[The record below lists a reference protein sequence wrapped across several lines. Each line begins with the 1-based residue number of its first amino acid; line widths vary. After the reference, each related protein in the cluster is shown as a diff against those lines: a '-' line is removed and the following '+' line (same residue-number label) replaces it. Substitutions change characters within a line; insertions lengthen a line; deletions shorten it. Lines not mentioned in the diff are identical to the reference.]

1 MSHDLEIVNGT
12 ASFAY
17 GKRQSPWHMLG
28 TPMEDA
34 DLTLEKMLV
43 ASRADY
49 DVLVRPVIACNDE
62 GQPLLNPDG
71 TFVYVDNSRATVAQR
86 VTGEHDEEGNSI
98 LSYTGLATVGTR
110 YHASQNREVLERA
123 LAVVGASAG
132 EAVVDTV
139 GVLGIGERFFAS
151 IDLGSLVVETG
162 YGNDEVK
169 RYLNVYTSHDGKVPI
184 TYTNTNV
191 RTVCANTVQMALH
204 SATRTFKARHTVS
217 GADFL
222 VKDAQRVLGLST
234 KWAEAFKAQAEALA
248 AIPVGGND
256 ITKVLDR
263 VFPIEPDATE
273 RQVKNRDELIGTVRA
288 TINNERNMGQFGRT
302 GWALWN
308 GIVEFLDHERPVKSK
323 EKDLTSAAVERALT
337 SMNEGSAV
345 NLKKETA
352 QAAIL
357 ALV

>member
-1 MSHDLEIVNGT
+1 MSHDLEIVNGE

-17 GKRQSPWHMLG
+17 GKRLSPWHRLG
-28 TPMEDA
+28 TPMEDQ

-43 ASRADY
+43 AARADY
-49 DVLVRPVIACNDE
+49 DVLVRPVIVCDDD
-62 GQPLLNPDG
+62 GQPLTNPDG

-86 VTGEHDEEGNSI
+86 NTGEHDEEGSPI
-98 LSYTGLATVGTR
+98 LSYVGLATVGTR
-110 YHASQNREVLERA
+110 YHASQNREVMERA
-123 LAVVGASAG
+123 LAVVGASEG

-169 RYLNVYTSHDGKVPI
+169 RYLNVFTSHDGKVPI

-191 RTVCANTVQMALH
+191 RTVCANTVQMALR
-204 SATRTFKARHTVS
+204 SATRTFKARHTAS

-256 ITKVLDR
+256 ITKVLDI
-263 VFPIEPDATE
+263 VFPIEADASE
-273 RQVKNRDELIGTVRA
+273 LQVKNRDELVGSARA
-288 TINNERNMGQFGRT
+288 VIANERNMGTFGRT
-302 GWALWN
+302 GWSLWN
-308 GIVEFLDHERPVKSK
+308 GIVEFLDHERPVKGK
-323 EKDLTSAAVERALT
+323 DKDLTVAAIERAMT
-337 SMNEGSAV
+337 SMNEGSWV
-345 NLKKETA
+345 NTKKETA
-352 QAAIL
+352 QQAIL